1 MFSIKGT
8 NRFHCPLAHFM
19 MLLCFWICGRVTRTN
34 WKYRK
39 YLIFIGITS
48 ISANG
53 NTPCWCFPCFHITW
67 ISYGKTGD
75 DCFYIHTHGP
85 HPPPHPIPWTQPGD
99 EVPTVQ
105 SWWIQGRPTGPR
117 PNGPTK
123 AIHWLSPKPI
133 GPISKLT
140 IVLHLTLTSSR
151 FGPTLTGSLSVGWA
165 PVLLNWS

>member
-1 MFSIKGT
+1 M
-8 NRFHCPLAHFM
+8 
-19 MLLCFWICGRVTRTN
+19 
-34 WKYRK
+34 
-39 YLIFIGITS
+39 
-48 ISANG
+48 
-53 NTPCWCFPCFHITW
+53 
-67 ISYGKTGD
+67 GKQVMIVSTFTLMD
-75 DCFYIHTHGP
+75 LT
-85 HPPPHPIPWTQPGD
+85 PPPHPIPWTQPGD

-151 FGPTLTGSLSVGWA
+151 FGPPLRDHCQLGGLQFS
-165 PVLLNWS
+165 